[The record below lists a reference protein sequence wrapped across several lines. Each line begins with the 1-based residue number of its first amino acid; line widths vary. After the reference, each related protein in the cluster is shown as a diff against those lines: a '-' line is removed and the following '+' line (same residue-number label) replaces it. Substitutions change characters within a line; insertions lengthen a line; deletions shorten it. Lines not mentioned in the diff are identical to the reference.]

1 MAGGGARGAVGD
13 GMKLLV
19 DMNLSP
25 RWIVFL
31 TQHGVEA
38 IHWTAVGASTALDT
52 EIMAYAR
59 IHAYVVLTHDL
70 DFGAIL
76 ARQQGAKPSVI
87 QIRAELVGPEV
98 IGTAILAVLDQLGLE
113 LEAGALIT
121 VDPKHTRVRVLP
133 LYGRG

>member
-1 MAGGGARGAVGD
+1 
-13 GMKLLV
+13 MKLLV

-25 RWIVFL
+25 RWIAFL
-31 TQHGVEA
+31 TERGIEA
-38 IHWTAVGASTALDT
+38 LHWATVGSGSALDA

-59 IHAYVVLTHDL
+59 TNAYVVLTHDL

-76 ARQQGAKPSVI
+76 AATQGAKPSVI
-87 QIRAELVGPEV
+87 QIRAEEVGPDS
-98 IGTAILAVLDQLGLE
+98 IGPEILAVLRQLGTE

-133 LYGRG
+133 LYGRA